1 MKFRIVHIHALFCT
15 VLSLVFWSA
24 PVRTLAQEPAGQPE
38 NPVAEAIERSSDG
51 SISVTIPE
59 DMLRLILNG
68 APRHA
73 SSGPARPTRP
83 SRHIGK
89 AEGWRVQVFADGQH
103 PSTLSAR
110 ARARGKAI
118 VARFPKYRGQVYT
131 FSSSPNWYCRV
142 GNFRTAAE
150 ANAALAELKRAFP
163 AFASEM
169 RTVKST
175 VILR

>member
-1 MKFRIVHIHALFCT
+1 MKPSIRPIYILCAVLALG
-15 VLSLVFWSA
+15 LWAA
-24 PVRTLAQEPAGQPE
+24 PARMLAQEPAEQPV
-38 NPVAEAIERSSDG
+38 NPVAEAIEQSSHG
-51 SISVTIPE
+51 TISVTIPE
-59 DMLRLILNG
+59 DMLRLIING

-73 SSGPARPTRP
+73 SAAPARPVRPTRQV
-83 SRHIGK
+83 GK
-89 AEGWRVQVFADGQH
+89 ASGWRIQVFADGSN

-110 ARARGKAI
+110 ARARGNAV

-131 FSSSPNWYCRV
+131 FSTSPNWYCRV

-150 ANAALAELKRAFP
+150 ANAALRELKRAFP

-169 RTVKST
+169 RTVKCT

>member
-1 MKFRIVHIHALFCT
+1 M
-15 VLSLVFWSA
+15 
-24 PVRTLAQEPAGQPE
+24 
-38 NPVAEAIERSSDG
+38 
-51 SISVTIPE
+51 
-59 DMLRLILNG
+59 
-68 APRHA
+68 
-73 SSGPARPTRP
+73 
-83 SRHIGK
+83 
-89 AEGWRVQVFADGQH
+89 
-103 PSTLSAR
+103 
-110 ARARGKAI
+110 
-118 VARFPKYRGQVYT
+118 ARFPKYRGQVYT

>member
-1 MKFRIVHIHALFCT
+1 MKFRIGHIRTLFCAVLALF
-15 VLSLVFWSA
+15 LWAA
-24 PVRTLAQEPAGQPE
+24 PARTLAQEPAQQGANPIGQ
-38 NPVAEAIERSSDG
+38 AIEQSSDG
-51 SISVTIPE
+51 TISVTIP
-59 DMLRLILNG
+59 DDLLRLILNG

-73 SSGPARPTRP
+73 SSGPARPVRP
-83 SRHIGK
+83 SRQVGK
-89 AEGWRVQVFADGQH
+89 AEGWRIQVFADGQN
-103 PSTLSAR
+103 PSTLR
-110 ARARGKAI
+110 ARAHARGNAV

-131 FSSSPNWYCRV
+131 FSTSPNWYCRV

-169 RTVKST
+169 RTVKCT